1 MAKAPRS
8 GIPPAGAEDRPRLSD
23 GDLKATAAGANGAAA
38 GTPGSVTERKINLLR
53 KRHYDAVQRGGQA
66 ARLQHRKGKLTAR
79 ERIERLLDPGSFTE
93 VDVFAMHRSTN
104 FGMGE
109 KRIRGDGVITG
120 WGTVDGRQVF
130 LFSHDAS
137 VFGGS
142 LGEVFAEKVTKI
154 MELAVRTGAPCIGI
168 NDSGGARIQ
177 EGVVSLAGYAEIF
190 YRNVWSSGVIP
201 QLSLIVGPCTGGAVY
216 SPAMTDFIFMVRK
229 VGYMFITGPDVIK
242 VTTGEE
248 VTFEELGGSDVHNR
262 VSGVAHFIADAE
274 DEAFAQIRDLLSYL
288 PANNRDR
295 PPHRP
300 TLDDPQRADVELQSI
315 IPDNPNHPYD
325 MRAVITRV
333 VDEGRFLEVMPYHA
347 QNLITGFARLDG
359 HAVGIVGNQPRVLAG
374 ALDIEASIKGARF
387 VRFCDAFNV
396 PLVTFVDVPGFLPG
410 TAQEYGGI
418 IRHGAK
424 LLYAYC
430 EATVPKLTVITR
442 KAYGGAYDVM
452 CSKHIR
458 ADYNVAWPTAEIAVM
473 GPQGAVNIIFRREI
487 AQAAD
492 PAEKAAQLIEDYR
505 EQFANPYYAAE
516 RGYVDDVIEPKQTRA
531 VLINALRMTASK
543 QVERP
548 RRKHG
553 NIPL

>member
-1 MAKAPRS
+1 M
-8 GIPPAGAEDRPRLSD
+8 D
-23 GDLKATAAGANGAAA
+23 
-38 GTPGSVTERKINLLR
+38 
-53 KRHYDAVQRGGQA
+53 
-66 ARLQHRKGKLTAR
+66 
-79 ERIERLLDPGSFTE
+79 
-93 VDVFAMHRSTN
+93 
-104 FGMGE
+104 
-109 KRIRGDGVITG
+109 
-120 WGTVDGRQVF
+120 
-130 LFSHDAS
+130 
-137 VFGGS
+137 
-142 LGEVFAEKVTKI
+142 
-154 MELAVRTGAPCIGI
+154 LAVRTGRPCIGI

-190 YRNVWSSGVIP
+190 YRNVRSSGVIP

-216 SPAMTDFIFMVRK
+216 SPAMTDFIFMVRR

-262 VSGVAHFIADAE
+262 RSGVAHFIADAE
-274 DEAFAQIRDLLSYL
+274 DEAFAQIRELLSYL
-288 PANNRDR
+288 PSNNTEQ

-300 TLDDPQRADVELQSI
+300 TLDDPQRADPELQSI
-315 IPDNPNHPYD
+315 IPDNPNQPYD
-325 MRAVITRV
+325 MRAVISRV
-333 VDEGRFLEVMPYHA
+333 VDEAHFLEVMPHHA
-347 QNLITGFARLDG
+347 ENLITCFARLDG
-359 HAVGIVGNQPRVLAG
+359 HPVGIVGNQPRVLAG
-374 ALDIEASIKGARF
+374 ALDIEASIKAARF
-387 VRFCDAFNV
+387 VRFCDSFNI

-473 GPQGAVNIIFRREI
+473 GPQGAVNIIFRRDI

-492 PAEKAAQLIEDYR
+492 PVEKAAQLIEDYR

-531 VLINALRMTASK
+531 VLINALRMTATK